1 MRNSE
6 WLLRSLWFVGI
17 QIIFSFNFISPF
29 TYSVLGQA
37 KSDMILG
44 IFENNYSSTY
54 KALEMIFTNPFLQ
67 VFYA

>member
-1 MRNSE
+1 MQKIRDIF
-6 WLLRSLWFVGI
+6 LHFYH
-17 QIIFSFNFISPF
+17 FSFNFISPF